1 MIEAA
6 RQRRTLS
13 LCESIRS
20 NDETL
25 KEMHLDGEYYDSDM
39 TSDEAGPYFRN
50 VRQALESSQYNSSIQ
65 KIKIG
70 ERLVRDMPEQ
80 GLSTLLE
87 HLGYLQGLQHLEISL
102 WKRCRIRALALA
114 NFFKRSPSIQSIVI
128 WPMLSI
134 SNDGLNEL
142 NRAVRHHATL
152 ESFHLLNI
160 VTPGEQSTNY
170 NPLFSLHSLIEAL
183 ATVPHLRHLQ
193 LAPGF
198 SVRPDSGLL
207 AQVESSAPALKKLI
221 ESCSNLESLALR
233 NVGLTNT
240 DVEGLAQALQQ
251 QQKSHR
257 CARRP
262 NNNKDQEQYSCLKH
276 LDLRFNTRITE
287 LGYEMLV
294 NMLANSNYHLQY
306 LDLDW
311 NNSGKCMQLQQDVN
325 FYLTLNRVGRFTF
338 LNEDN
343 NNNNVDVH
351 AKHHH
356 NQMQK
361 ANPTTTSIFVG
372 RVQVLI
378 ECNRCELPHIAHSRR
393 RRQEEERLNLIYY
406 LLRRNPSVTWETT
419 TMTIQ

>member
-1 MIEAA
+1 MP
-6 RQRRTLS
+6 S
-13 LCESIRS
+13 
-20 NDETL
+20 
-25 KEMHLDGEYYDSDM
+25 
-39 TSDEAGPYFRN
+39 P
-50 VRQALESSQYNSSIQ
+50 
-65 KIKIG
+65 
-70 ERLVRDMPEQ
+70 RL
-80 GLSTLLE
+80 LLE
-87 HLGYLQGLQHLEISL
+87 
-102 WKRCRIRALALA
+102 K
-114 NFFKRSPSIQSIVI
+114 N
-128 WPMLSI
+128 
-134 SNDGLNEL
+134 
-142 NRAVRHHATL
+142 
-152 ESFHLLNI
+152 
-160 VTPGEQSTNY
+160 
-170 NPLFSLHSLIEAL
+170 
-183 ATVPHLRHLQ
+183 
-193 LAPGF
+193 
-198 SVRPDSGLL
+198 
-207 AQVESSAPALKKLI
+207 LI

-306 LDLDW
+306 LNLDL
-311 NNSGKCMQLQQDVN
+311 NKSGKCMQLQQDVN